1 MTTSVSSSHNPIAPA
16 AALPFP
22 LAARSG
28 PAHLCVVIPVYNESR
43 VLELLYARLTAVL
56 EQLDVSWSVLFVN
69 DGSIDHTLAV
79 LESLAARDDRVRY
92 LSLSRNFGHQGSLS
106 AGLDH
111 ADGDLVVTMDADL
124 QHPPEL
130 LRVLVQAWRDGYD
143 VVHTRKLSSEGLP
156 LWRRLATKVA
166 YWAVRRVAEV
176 EIIPEA
182 SDFRLLDRDAL
193 HAITALPERNRL
205 YRGLSPWVGFRQAVV
220 PYEAQARAE
229 GDSRY
234 SLRQLRQLF
243 TRSFFDFSDAPL
255 HVGFIVGGLTIL
267 ACFAY
272 VAYSVVYYI
281 VGSHTPRGYVTIIF
295 IVVLLSSINLTFSGI
310 LGIYLARIYNEVRRR
325 PSYVVGRTGG
335 AETSAIDTDARG
347 EPREDLEQ
355 PALAGARPGKDHEQ

>member
-1 MTTSVSSSHNPIAPA
+1 MSEIPSSADTRIAPA

-22 LAARSG
+22 LAARLG

-43 VLELLYARLTAVL
+43 VLNVLFARLSTVL
-56 EQLDVSWSVLFVN
+56 EKLDLSWSVLFVN
-69 DGSIDHTLAV
+69 DGSVDDTARV

-92 LSLSRNFGHQGSLS
+92 LSLSRNFGHQGALS

-111 ADGDLVVTMDADL
+111 AAGDVVVTMDADL

-130 LRVLVQAWRDGYD
+130 LTVLVEGWRRGYD
-143 VVHTRKLSSEGLP
+143 VVHTRKLSTADLP

-166 YWAVRRVAEV
+166 YAAISRVAEV

-182 SDFRLLDRDAL
+182 SDFRLLDRTAL
-193 HAITALPERNRL
+193 RAITALPERNRL
-205 YRGLSPWVGFRQAVV
+205 YRGLAPWVGFRQAIV
-220 PYEAQARAE
+220 PYEAHARAE

-234 SLRQLRQLF
+234 NVRQLIQLF

-272 VAYSVVYYI
+272 VAYSIAIYLI
-281 VGSHTPRGYVTIIF
+281 GEQTPRGYVTIIF
-295 IVVLLSSINLTFSGI
+295 IVVLLSSINLTFSGV
-310 LGIYLARIYNEVRRR
+310 LGIYLARIYSEVRRR
-325 PSYVVGRTGG
+325 PSYVVGRTGPDP
-335 AETSAIDTDARG
+335 ASTIATDDEAQRTSDQVQ
-347 EPREDLEQ
+347 EDFEHLRS
-355 PALAGARPGKDHEQ
+355 G